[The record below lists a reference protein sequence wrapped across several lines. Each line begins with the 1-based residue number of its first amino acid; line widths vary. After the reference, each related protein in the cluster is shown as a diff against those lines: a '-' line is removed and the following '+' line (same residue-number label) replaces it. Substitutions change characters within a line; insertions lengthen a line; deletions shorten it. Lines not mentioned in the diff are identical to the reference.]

1 MFMKS
6 LALAFGIIAL
16 STQSIHAANLN
27 TGDVLTID
35 TGLTVFDANG
45 VQSDVISGSW
55 FALDENVN
63 GKISGIEKFA
73 LSMGTTGLV
82 IGLTTT
88 PGASHAGCPVAGDSN
103 SIDAPW
109 CAYDITGSHYIQG
122 TPVTGSTETGLNML
136 GWTMTYSGIADPLRF
151 SFQNHRSW
159 GAGFSDG
166 IGNFVWDGTYGHGYT
181 VDYHVR
187 TCFDP
192 SGFCDG
198 PAYALHLEGVVVSVP
213 EASTKG
219 MMLAGLSLLVYVG
232 RRRETTKVARPECLS
247 FN

>member
-6 LALAFGIIAL
+6 LALAFCISAL
-16 STQSIHAANLN
+16 CTQSIHAANLN

-35 TGLTVFDANG
+35 TGIPVFDGNG

-63 GKISGIEKFA
+63 GQISGNEKEA

-88 PGASHAGCPVAGDSN
+88 PGASHSGCPVTGDSN

-109 CAYDITGSHYIQG
+109 CHFDNTGSDYING
-122 TPVTGSTETGLNML
+122 IPVTGGTATGLDMR
-136 GWTMTYSGIADPLRF
+136 GWTVTWNGAAVPFIPYT
-151 SFQNHRSW
+151 W
-159 GAGFSDG
+159 GTGFSYG
-166 IGNFVWDGTYGHGYT
+166 IGNFVWDETYGHGYT
-181 VDYHVR
+181 LDFHAR
-187 TCFDP
+187 TCGDP
-192 SGFCDG
+192 SGFCDEPG
-198 PAYALHLEGVVVSVP
+198 YALHLQGVVSVP
-213 EASTKG
+213 EASTEG
-219 MMLAGLSLLVYVG
+219 MMLAGLSVLVYVG
-232 RRRETTKVARPECLS
+232 RRRATAKVASPEYLS

>member
-16 STQSIHAANLN
+16 SSQSIHAANLN

-35 TGLTVFDANG
+35 TGLPVFDGNG

-55 FALDENVN
+55 FASDENIN

-88 PGASHAGCPVAGDSN
+88 PGASHSGCPVAGDSN

-109 CAYDITGSHYIQG
+109 CYYDNTGSSYINEI
-122 TPVTGSTETGLNML
+122 PVTGGTTTGLDMR
-136 GWTMTYSGIADPLRF
+136 GWSVTWNGTSVPFIDKA
-151 SFQNHRSW
+151 W
-159 GAGFSDG
+159 GTGFSDG
-166 IGNFVWDGTYGHGYT
+166 IGNFVWDGAYGHGYT
-181 VDYHVR
+181 LDFHNK
-187 TCFDP
+187 TCSDP

-198 PAYALHLEGVVVSVP
+198 PGYALHLEGVVLVP

-232 RRRETTKVARPECLS
+232 RRRA
-247 FN
+247 NY